1 MSRQKARRFPPEA
14 AFFYALSPRPSRFS
28 AMIGGQAP
36 GRPIHVAKFMTGS
49 FQNSYAGKP

>member
-14 AFFYALSPRPSRFS
+14 AFFYALSQRPSRFS

-36 GRPIHVAKFMTGS
+36 GRRTHVSKFMTRS